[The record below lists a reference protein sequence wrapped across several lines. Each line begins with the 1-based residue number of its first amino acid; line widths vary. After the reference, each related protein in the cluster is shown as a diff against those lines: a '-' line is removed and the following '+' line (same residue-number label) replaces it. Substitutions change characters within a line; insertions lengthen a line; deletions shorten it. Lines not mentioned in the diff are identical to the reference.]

1 MSLGRAHR
9 ANHAIIAL
17 ILPRFSAIMGGIS
30 TMRSFSDL
38 DRTFAGQPREL
49 GPVLARIDT
58 GRGREQLFLDQVP
71 QVLRQLSE
79 NARIASITAS
89 NAIEG
94 VIVDSE
100 RAIKIAEGTPRFRN
114 RNEKEFAGYRDAIDG
129 LMRIDHYESLSVP
142 FVLHLHRQLF
152 QHARGRGG
160 YLKTDP
166 NYIVSYES
174 GHREVVFEP
183 PPPRETEFLLRET
196 FDRYN
201 AAKRDEVGHP
211 LVLVG
216 ALILDVLAIHP
227 AADGNGRLVRLLTTY
242 ELLAQGYGVAKYV
255 SLEQRIYDSKNT
267 YYQRLYDSQQRWHTG
282 EHTIWPW
289 VSYLASILSV
299 AYDDFEA
306 SVAAA
311 RYTVGN
317 KQERVRKYILEQAP
331 PEFRRRDIERAMPGV
346 SLATIRLVLNELR
359 DQGRISVDGGGPG
372 ARWRRR

>member
-1 MSLGRAHR
+1 M
-9 ANHAIIAL
+9 L
-17 ILPRFSAIMGGIS
+17 ILSPFSAILMGVS
-30 TMRSFSDL
+30 TMRTFVDL

-58 GRGREQLFLDQVP
+58 GRGREQLFRDQAP
-71 QVLRQLSE
+71 QVLQQLSE

-94 VIVDSE
+94 VIVDSD
-100 RAIKIAEGTPRFRN
+100 RAIKIADGAPRFRN

-129 LMRIDHYESLSVP
+129 LMRLNHDEPLSIP
-142 FVLHLHRQLF
+142 FALHLHRQLF
-152 QHARGRGG
+152 QHAGGRGG

-183 PPPRETEFLLRET
+183 PPPEQTEFLLRET

-201 AAKRDEVGHP
+201 AAKRDQVGHP

-216 ALILDVLAIHP
+216 ALILDFLAIHP
-227 AADGNGRLVRLLTTY
+227 VADGNGRLARLLTTY
-242 ELLAQGYGVAKYV
+242 ELLAHGYGVAKYV
-255 SLEQRIYDSKNT
+255 SIEQRVYDSKNT
-267 YYQRLYDSQQRWHTG
+267 YYQRLYGSQQGWHTD

-289 VSYLASILSV
+289 VSYLASILSI

-311 RYTVGN
+311 RDTVGN
-317 KQERVRKYILEQAP
+317 KQERVRRYILEQAP

-346 SLATIRLVLNELR
+346 SVATIRLVLNELR
-359 DQGRISVDGGGPG
+359 DEGRISVDGGGPG
-372 ARWRRR
+372 ARWRRS